1 MNKRE
6 KEIFQLD
13 LDNEDKVLSDLER
26 IYKKA
31 LRDIENKIRLLQ
43 SDELTNSRIY
53 QIQYQKALKGQIE
66 GILEK
71 LHGDEYS
78 TIQKYLS
85 DTYTNGFVG
94 TMYAMHGQ
102 GVPVMIPIDRRA
114 AVKAVVTDS
123 KLSVDLYAALG
134 YDMDKLK
141 KHIREEITRGI
152 ATSLT
157 YEQIANNISGYTSV
171 PFANAK
177 RIART
182 EGHRIQ
188 QASADDAR
196 KKAKAKGADVVKQWD
211 ASLDG
216 ATRPLHRRLDGQI
229 REIDEPFEAGG
240 YKVMYPGK
248 FGKPGQDCNCRCVA
262 LTRARSALDEKELDT
277 LRKRAEFFGLDKTE
291 DFEDFKRKYLKA
303 AETPEERIIETRK
316 QAVSALKDI
325 GFSLVG
331 HGVDYM
337 PDEQVVVAAKRLQE
351 LENHFG
357 VTKDES
363 FTLEAPVLTGKD
375 KKTIAYTRNT
385 KTTGAGIVLN
395 AEFYSKSVDA
405 LVKVEKENQKTG
417 FAMPCA
423 EEHLKHYTITHEYGH
438 MLANM
443 MYKRRNGHSVA
454 ELDST
459 KRKTIVASFEKELWD
474 EIRGIAKERN
484 PDFKVTKDVISE
496 YGRKNHAE
504 AFAEVFA
511 NALCGKPNELGEA
524 MKIWIKRNGFK

>member
-6 KEIFQLD
+6 KEIFELD

-31 LRDIENKIRLLQ
+31 MRDIENKIRLLQ

-114 AVKAVVTDS
+114 AARAVVTDS
-123 KLSVDLYAALG
+123 KLSTDLYAALG
-134 YDMDKLK
+134 YDMDILK
-141 KHIREEITRGI
+141 KHVREEITRGI

-157 YEQIANNISGYTSV
+157 YEQIANNISTYTTLPES
-171 PFANAK
+171 NAK
-177 RIART
+177 LIART

-240 YKVMYPGK
+240 YKAMYPGK

-262 LTRARSALDEKELDT
+262 LTRARSALDEKELET
-277 LRKRAEFFGLDKTE
+277 LKQRAEFFGLDKTE
-291 DFEDFKRKYLKA
+291 DFEDFKKKYLKA
-303 AETPEERIIETRK
+303 AETVENTGKSGIIKVKKNAVKEAISSGAVSKAVNMAKQARHIKNAVGYVAGRSYIDGSPEDAQRLVDQLSGTGEPLFSRTGEWLNKERVQSNQVIGTHVDPSTGKETRT
-316 QAVSALKDI
+316 
-325 GFSLVG
+325 
-331 HGVDYM
+331 
-337 PDEQVVVAAKRLQE
+337 KR
-351 LENHFG
+351 
-357 VTKDES
+357 
-363 FTLEAPVLTGKD
+363 AM
-375 KKTIAYTRNT
+375 I
-385 KTTGAGIVLN
+385 I
-395 AEFYSKSVDA
+395 YSK
-405 LVKVEKENQKTG
+405 TG
-417 FAMPCA
+417 SHIYP
-423 EEHLKHYTITHEYGH
+423 
-438 MLANM
+438 
-443 MYKRRNGHSVA
+443 
-454 ELDST
+454 
-459 KRKTIVASFEKELWD
+459 
-474 EIRGIAKERN
+474 AKE
-484 PDFKVTKDVISE
+484 
-496 YGRKNHAE
+496 
-504 AFAEVFA
+504 
-511 NALCGKPNELGEA
+511 GEE
-524 MKIWIKRNGFK
+524 

>member
-6 KEIFQLD
+6 KEIFQGQLD
-13 LDNEDKVLSDLER
+13 DEDKVLKDLER
-26 IYKKA
+26 IYQKA
-31 LRDIENKIRLLQ
+31 MRDIESKIRLLQ

-85 DTYTNGFVG
+85 DTYTNSFVG

-141 KHIREEITRGI
+141 KHVREEITRGI
-152 ATSLT
+152 ATSLS
-157 YEQIANNISGYTSV
+157 YEQIGRNIANYTSL
-171 PFANAK
+171 PLSNAT

-196 KKAKAKGADVVKQWD
+196 KKAKAKGADLVKQWD

-240 YKVMYPGK
+240 KKVMYPGK
-248 FGKPGQDCNCRCVA
+248 FNDPGQDCNCRCVA

-277 LRKRAEFFGLDKTE
+277 LRKRAEFFELDKTE

-303 AETPEERIIETRK
+303 TKPAK
-316 QAVSALKDI
+316 KD
-325 GFSLVG
+325 
-331 HGVDYM
+331 
-337 PDEQVVVAAKRLQE
+337 A
-351 LENHFG
+351 
-357 VTKDES
+357 
-363 FTLEAPVLTGKD
+363 
-375 KKTIAYTRNT
+375 
-385 KTTGAGIVLN
+385 
-395 AEFYSKSVDA
+395 
-405 LVKVEKENQKTG
+405 
-417 FAMPCA
+417 
-423 EEHLKHYTITHEYGH
+423 
-438 MLANM
+438 
-443 MYKRRNGHSVA
+443 
-454 ELDST
+454 
-459 KRKTIVASFEKELWD
+459 
-474 EIRGIAKERN
+474 
-484 PDFKVTKDVISE
+484 
-496 YGRKNHAE
+496 
-504 AFAEVFA
+504 
-511 NALCGKPNELGEA
+511 
-524 MKIWIKRNGFK
+524 